1 MDYIIKNNMDFVAM
15 FEALLC
21 QYTGF
26 QYAICVDS
34 CTNAILISLE
44 AKLILGQIQSK
55 EQCCLY
61 VPCNTYLSVP
71 MALARNGW
79 KFKFVNNHWAQWY
92 SIGQFVIDA
101 ATAFKKNLGSTWLKI
116 ENCAVCVSFQQKKRL
131 SLDQGGVIF
140 TNSPDIARL
149 CKRLRHDGRDP
160 KQSHIDEVQDNPDNI
175 ILGWHAYMSP
185 EKAAKGILKMNQ
197 LHTLPPY
204 VEHSWKEY
212 PDISKLKC
220 FFKKGDITNND

>member
-79 KFKFVNNHWAQWY
+79 KFKFVNNHWVQWY

-101 ATAFKKNLGSTWLKI
+101 ATAFKKNLGSTWLTI
-116 ENCAVCVSFQQKKRL
+116 ENCAVCVSFQQKKRF

-160 KQSHIDEVQDNPDNI
+160 KQSHLDEVRDNPDNI

-204 VEHSWKEY
+204 VEHNWKEY

-220 FFKKGDITNND
+220 FFKRGIDND